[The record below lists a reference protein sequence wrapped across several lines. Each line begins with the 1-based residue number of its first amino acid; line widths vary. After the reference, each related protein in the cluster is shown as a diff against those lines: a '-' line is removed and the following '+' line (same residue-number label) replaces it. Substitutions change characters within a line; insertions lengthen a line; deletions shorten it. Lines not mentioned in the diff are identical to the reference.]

1 MQSIETKKTSTA
13 LALAAELIEDTRSL
27 GYIRDDSKPKVVDID
42 DVEEEVVLPW
52 YKQYWLVIMTQ
63 WESLKE
69 AIMPDITIT
78 LTDTQYKGLQY
89 AAADPQDWAD
99 NALTNRARIANDEI
113 ISMYTNRALDEGV
126 AIPATRELIVADAFT
141 RSWAKTAAQVQA
153 EAEAQETP

>member
-1 MQSIETKKTSTA
+1 
-13 LALAAELIEDTRSL
+13 
-27 GYIRDDSKPKVVDID
+27 
-42 DVEEEVVLPW
+42 
-52 YKQYWLVIMTQ
+52 
-63 WESLKE
+63 
-69 AIMPDITIT
+69 MPDITIT

-141 RSWAKTAAQVQA
+141 RGWAKTAAQINA
-153 EAEAQETP
+153 EAEASETP